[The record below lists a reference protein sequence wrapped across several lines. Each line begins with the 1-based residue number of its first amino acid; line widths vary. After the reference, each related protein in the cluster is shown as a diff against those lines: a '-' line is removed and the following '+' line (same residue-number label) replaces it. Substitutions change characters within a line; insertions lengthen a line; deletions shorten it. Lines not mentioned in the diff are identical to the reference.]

1 MATTG
6 LLLKLT
12 KTYRVHPDTY
22 LLDCTLNL
30 ENRTGEEQKVQ
41 YDLTGPVG
49 LEYEGLST
57 DMRNV
62 VAAFRT
68 PQGEVTSVRLTV
80 QALAKATTPEKRSL
94 TTGRSSGE
102 TFLWAAAVNRY
113 FAAVVVPV
121 PSEPNGY
128 ADWIA
133 GKWGTYYD
141 LNGNRRGPGR
151 NTIGVQLASTE
162 VTLKPAGQPENARS
176 FPFNALPRAERQ
188 EPVRQKPVSTTGWA
202 SSRRSTSWAAAASR

>member
-6 LLLKLT
+6 LVLKLT

-30 ENRTGEEQKVQ
+30 ENRTSEEQKVQ

-94 TTGRSSGE
+94 TSSAARARPSSG
-102 TFLWAAAVNRY
+102 
-113 FAAVVVPV
+113 P
-121 PSEPNGY
+121 
-128 ADWIA
+128 
-133 GKWGTYYD
+133 
-141 LNGNRRGPGR
+141 
-151 NTIGVQLASTE
+151 
-162 VTLKPAGQPENARS
+162 
-176 FPFNALPRAERQ
+176 
-188 EPVRQKPVSTTGWA
+188 
-202 SSRRSTSWAAAASR
+202 RRSIGISPPSWSRCRPSRTGMPIGSPANGARTTI